1 MSRGSLWSLFGG
13 RETAGASAVTIH
25 NLTYQV
31 SSPLPS
37 FFSSREAVLMKSG
50 WSSQD

>member
-31 SSPLPS
+31 RFLLISSL
-37 FFSSREAVLMKSG
+37 ADQSG
-50 WSSQD
+50 GIDEVW